1 LEGKQA
7 ANPSKEKTMTSMY
20 RIKKDG
26 KYWTGYNWAPTQIS
40 AESYCDKWE
49 ASCEL
54 KKVGGEIEKFSF
66 CNG

>member
-1 LEGKQA
+1 
-7 ANPSKEKTMTSMY
+7 MTSMY